1 MKKAPGVVPGA
12 LFIYPSEWGCFVHRY
27 DIGVL
32 QVPVSLQLVS
42 PTSADIDLSKAP
54 IEEADVSLQLVSP
67 ASGDSI
73 VSPYQKY
80 ILQRWDEGC
89 HEALVLFEEIQ
100 SQGYKG
106 SYDTV
111 ACYTR
116 RIRQS
121 QGLKPRQ
128 RYSK

>member
-32 QVPVSLQLVS
+32 QVPVS
-42 PTSADIDLSKAP
+42 I
-54 IEEADVSLQLVSP
+54 QLVSP